1 MPLVFRRVQ
10 TELFGHFA
18 LIRPADIVCR
28 DLGELVGDLVVVGK
42 TGLYVVGRIHYLV
55 RQILAD
61 ISHEFIR
68 GAVVIAEVVRFIQV
82 RRTESMQ
89 YLMRIRGRVL
99 FAVYAV
105 AVDPAE
111 LIRVHKP
118 FVTDDRAGIPVV
130 AARGVDKEDVND
142 AACSVLCFDVVDW
155 CEIACDVLPDLFD
168 PFRAGVVEDLVGHF
182 RLVVQV
188 GVDGPVAPEVHI
200 FVPACSLS
208 LDPTGGELEVIQ
220 CVRDGRLIIR
230 VGKVPGICWS

>member
-1 MPLVFRRVQ
+1 
-10 TELFGHFA
+10 
-18 LIRPADIVCR
+18 
-28 DLGELVGDLVVVGK
+28 
-42 TGLYVVGRIHYLV
+42 
-55 RQILAD
+55 
-61 ISHEFIR
+61 
-68 GAVVIAEVVRFIQV
+68 
-82 RRTESMQ
+82 
-89 YLMRIRGRVL
+89 MRIRGRVL

-130 AARGVDKEDVND
+130 VARGVDKEHVND

-182 RLVVQV
+182 RLVVKTRV
-188 GVDGPVAPEVHI
+188 YRPVALEVDEL
-200 FVPACSLS
+200 VPGSGLRFYPGCS
-208 LDPTGGELEVIQ
+208 ELEVIQ
-220 CVRDGRLIIR
+220 CVRDGRLIVR